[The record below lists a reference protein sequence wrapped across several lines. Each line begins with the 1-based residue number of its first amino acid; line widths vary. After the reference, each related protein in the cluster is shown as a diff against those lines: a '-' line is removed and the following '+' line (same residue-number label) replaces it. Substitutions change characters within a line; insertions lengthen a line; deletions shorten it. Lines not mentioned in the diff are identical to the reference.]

1 MELLVT
7 GAAGFIGFHLC
18 KELLKQGKNVIGYDN
33 LNSYYDINLKI
44 SRINELKRISNNQF
58 HDFTFIKG
66 SLESSEQLEEVFQKY
81 NLQVVINLAA
91 QAGVRYSI
99 KNPSAYIQSNIVGF
113 HNVLELS
120 KRYAIKHFI
129 YASSS
134 SVYGGN
140 ENLPFRE
147 LDKVDHPISIY
158 AATKRSNE
166 LIAHTY
172 SHLYDLP
179 VTGLRFFTVYGPWG
193 RPDMALFKFT
203 SSILQGKPIDVFN
216 HGDMMRDFT
225 YIDDVVKSI
234 VKLINKP
241 ATSYS
246 KFDRKNPNPSSSWCP
261 FRVFNIGNS
270 KPTSIMSY
278 ISEIEDC
285 LKLKAQINFL
295 PMQMGDVKE
304 TFADTSLLKEWIYY
318 KPETTI
324 KEGVRNFVNWYIEF
338 YKNK

>member
-1 MELLVT
+1 M
-7 GAAGFIGFHLC
+7 
-18 KELLKQGKNVIGYDN
+18 LKQGKNVIGYDN

-147 LDKVDHPISIY
+147 VDKVDHPISIY

-179 VTGLRFFTVYGPWG
+179 VTSRFFTVYGPWG
-193 RPDMALFKFT
+193 RPDMALLNLL
-203 SSILQGKPIDVFN
+203 LQYC
-216 HGDMMRDFT
+216 R
-225 YIDDVVKSI
+225 
-234 VKLINKP
+234 
-241 ATSYS
+241 
-246 KFDRKNPNPSSSWCP
+246 
-261 FRVFNIGNS
+261 
-270 KPTSIMSY
+270 
-278 ISEIEDC
+278 
-285 LKLKAQINFL
+285 
-295 PMQMGDVKE
+295 
-304 TFADTSLLKEWIYY
+304 
-318 KPETTI
+318 
-324 KEGVRNFVNWYIEF
+324 
-338 YKNK
+338 